1 MKECIEHSKLLSIL
15 DFSAESGVFTWKVRR
30 CYRALAG
37 SVAGT
42 INTRGYVHIL
52 VCGRKYLAHR
62 LAWFYVHGTWP
73 LAQIDHINMV
83 KTDNRISNLREATN
97 SQNHGNVL
105 MHPMK
110 GIRVRQLKTT
120 TAYEVYI
127 SDIYI
132 GMFTL
137 LEDAQ
142 LAYATAAK
150 ERYGAH
156 ARLF

>member
-1 MKECIEHSKLLSIL
+1 
-15 DFSAESGVFTWKVRR
+15 
-30 CYRALAG
+30 
-37 SVAGT
+37 
-42 INTRGYVHIL
+42 
-52 VCGRKYLAHR
+52 
-62 LAWFYVHGTWP
+62 
-73 LAQIDHINMV
+73 
-83 KTDNRISNLREATN
+83 
-97 SQNHGNVL
+97 